1 MSVEFSSSLV
11 LDARKL
17 RSHPEF
23 YKPSFYDIV
32 LLPGPLYHILDD
44 AERADVLLAALEMV
58 KPGGFVLAAFV
69 SRNAHLRDVAS
80 RDPERLAKEWKFY
93 EQYLRDGGKY
103 TRGSKAPM
111 AHSTVEEI
119 RGVIDTTM
127 RLAREGDI
135 DVELTKLV
143 SCEGFLGF
151 RHAEG
156 LAKLDSDAF
165 AKWLG
170 VVLRTAEEETNL
182 GAADHIL
189 AVLKRNR

>member
-1 MSVEFSSSLV
+1 M
-11 LDARKL
+11 DARKL
-17 RSHPEF
+17 RSRPEL

-69 SRNAHLRDVAS
+69 SLNAHLRDVAS
-80 RDPERLAKEWKFY
+80 RDPERLAKEWGFY

-111 AHSTVEEI
+111 IHSTIDEI
-119 RGVIDTTM
+119 RLVIETTK
-127 RLAREGDI
+127 RLAREENLE
-135 DVELTKLV
+135 VELTKLI

-151 RHAEG
+151 RHAEN
-156 LAKLDSDAF
+156 LASIDNDGFARWLD
-165 AKWLG
+165 
-170 VVLRTAEEETNL
+170 VVLRTAEDETNL

-189 AVLKRNR
+189 AILKRYT